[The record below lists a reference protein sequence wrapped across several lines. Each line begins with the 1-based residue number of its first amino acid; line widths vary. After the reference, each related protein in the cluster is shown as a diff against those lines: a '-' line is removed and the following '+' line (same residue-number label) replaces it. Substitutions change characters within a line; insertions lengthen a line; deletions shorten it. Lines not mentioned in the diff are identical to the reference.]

1 MGKKIGTIIF
11 NIVELIVVI
20 LIGLFMKVDFNI
32 CIFLCVTFFIVRATT
47 GKPMHYKAWY
57 RCAMWSSLTFFSL
70 YLLSDLNLL
79 SILFFAV
86 FTAIISTGK
95 ADITNIFMWKGNAS
109 KHEDI
114 MEYVKLHPLDNKL
127 LEFEEKLKSKNDVQ
141 YLIYKYIFKEGLSF
155 QQIED
160 RIELPTQRISEELN
174 SIALAIRVY
183 CDI

>member
-1 MGKKIGTIIF
+1 
-11 NIVELIVVI
+11 
-20 LIGLFMKVDFNI
+20 
-32 CIFLCVTFFIVRATT
+32 
-47 GKPMHYKAWY
+47 
-57 RCAMWSSLTFFSL
+57 MWSSLTFFSL

-79 SILFFAV
+79 SILFLAV

-109 KHEDI
+109 KYEDV
-114 MEYVKLHPLDNKL
+114 MEYIKLHPLDSKL

-141 YLIYKYIFKEGLSF
+141 YLIYKYRFKEGLSF

-160 RIELPTQRISEELN
+160 RIELPTQRISEELS